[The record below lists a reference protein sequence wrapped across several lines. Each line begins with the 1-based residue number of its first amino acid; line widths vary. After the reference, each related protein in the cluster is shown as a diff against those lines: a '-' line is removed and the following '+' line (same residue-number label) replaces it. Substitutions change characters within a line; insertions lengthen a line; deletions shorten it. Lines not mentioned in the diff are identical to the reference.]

1 MTDALNLLLA
11 EIKTATECEAI
22 RGDVLP
28 LPPSS
33 FPDKMAL
40 LVNCYFRT
48 EDVDLDAPALL
59 EIFREHANRAF
70 VTIEGFVRNHDL
82 EFDTIGVAVFHNSGD
97 VSRVKDYWANSRKDL
112 LSRCGTRVTSEG
124 SHSAEIR
131 CLLST

>member
-1 MTDALNLLLA
+1 MTDSLNLLLA

-48 EDVDLDAPALL
+48 EELDLDAPALL
-59 EIFREHANRAF
+59 GIFREHANRAF

-82 EFDTIGVAVFHNSGD
+82 EFDTIGVSVFHGGGD

-112 LSRCGTRVTSEG
+112 LSRYGTRVTSEG